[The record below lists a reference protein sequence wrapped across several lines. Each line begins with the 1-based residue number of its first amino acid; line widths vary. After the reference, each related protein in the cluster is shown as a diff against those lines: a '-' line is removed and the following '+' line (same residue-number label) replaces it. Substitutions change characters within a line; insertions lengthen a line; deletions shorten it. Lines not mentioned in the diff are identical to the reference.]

1 MSSMLEQAVIDAAA
15 LKEVALQNAEAAIV
29 EKYSTEVKEAMK
41 SLLEQEDDMGLDELD
56 PELDMGDETED
67 DSVVDSVP
75 LAATDGEDVCPCPD
89 EEEVIVLDFD
99 DLARQMDAEGAA
111 PDEMT
116 DAEEFA
122 DEVIDDEEFDL
133 DDEGLRESLLEIA
146 GIEEGDFPDLTGDG
160 KVTQADVLKGR
171 GVELNEDDD
180 DDDGDDLDE
189 DVDITEEQLEEART
203 ARINVFTEPE
213 GKDGWKNRKMLATF
227 FAAKEGSEKAA
238 VDKARALAAEYQKE
252 NPGANVKLGRKIV
265 PYSEEVDNLDED
277 IDITEEQLE
286 EIINS
291 LQEKLTVDVD
301 DALTGWAGRPHSDQR
316 LASEKILAKMQDTE
330 VKEEAELSEEAIE
343 QVEKLS
349 EAKAKLEDQVGALT
363 EQNTKLTTAVV
374 ALKEHVEGVNVTNA
388 KLLYTNRVLTN
399 DSLNERQKNKI
410 VEAIS
415 NADSVEEA
423 KVIFDTLQ
431 SAVGST
437 DKREPKSLSE
447 AVDRSSTHIMS
458 SRNATRHESK
468 VEPAVTRWQLLAGLK
483 QK

>member
-41 SLLEQEDDMGLDELD
+41 TLLEQEDDMGLDDLD
-56 PELDMGDETED
+56 SDLDMGDMGDDVED

-75 LAATDGEDVCPCPD
+75 LAATDGEDICPCPD

-99 DLARQMDAEGAA
+99 DLARQMDAEGAL
-111 PDEMT
+111 PDEMS

-122 DEVIDDEEFDL
+122 DEVIDDEGLDL

-146 GIEEGDFPDLTGDG
+146 GIEEGEFPDLTGDG

-171 GVELNEDDD
+171 GVELTEDDD
-180 DDDGDDLDE
+180 DANDDGDDDDLDE
-189 DVDITEEQLEEART
+189 NT
-203 ARINVFTEPE
+203 
-213 GKDGWKNRKMLATF
+213 
-227 FAAKEGSEKAA
+227 
-238 VDKARALAAEYQKE
+238 
-252 NPGANVKLGRKIV
+252 
-265 PYSEEVDNLDED
+265 
-277 IDITEEQLE
+277 DITEEQLE
-286 EIINS
+286 EILDSI
-291 LQEKLTVDVD
+291 QEKLTVDVD
-301 DALTGWAGRPHSDQR
+301 DALTGWAGRPHSDQK

-330 VKEEAELSEEAIE
+330 VKEEAELSEKAIE
-343 QVEKLS
+343 EVEKLS
-349 EAKAKLEDQVGALT
+349 EAKTKLEDQVGTLT

-374 ALKEHVEGVNVTNA
+374 ALKEHVEGVNVANA

>member
-180 DDDGDDLDE
+180 DDADDGGDGDDLDE
-189 DVDITEEQLEEART
+189 GT
-203 ARINVFTEPE
+203 
-213 GKDGWKNRKMLATF
+213 
-227 FAAKEGSEKAA
+227 
-238 VDKARALAAEYQKE
+238 
-252 NPGANVKLGRKIV
+252 
-265 PYSEEVDNLDED
+265 
-277 IDITEEQLE
+277 DITEEQLE
-286 EIINS
+286 EILDSI
-291 LQEKLTVDVD
+291 QEKLTVDVD

-330 VKEEAELSEEAIE
+330 VKEEAELSEKAIE
-343 QVEKLS
+343 EVEKLS
-349 EAKAKLEDQVGALT
+349 EAKTKLEDQVEILT

>member
-41 SLLEQEDDMGLDELD
+41 TLLEQEDDMGLDDLD
-56 PELDMGDETED
+56 SDLDMGDMGDDVED

-99 DLARQMDAEGAA
+99 DLARQMDAEGAL
-111 PDEMT
+111 PDEMS

-122 DEVIDDEEFDL
+122 DEVIDDEDLDL

-146 GIEEGDFPDLTGDG
+146 GIEEGEFPDLTGDG

-171 GVELNEDDD
+171 GVELTEDDD
-180 DDDGDDLDE
+180 DANDDGDDDDLDE
-189 DVDITEEQLEEART
+189 ST
-203 ARINVFTEPE
+203 
-213 GKDGWKNRKMLATF
+213 
-227 FAAKEGSEKAA
+227 
-238 VDKARALAAEYQKE
+238 
-252 NPGANVKLGRKIV
+252 
-265 PYSEEVDNLDED
+265 
-277 IDITEEQLE
+277 DITEEQLE
-286 EIINS
+286 EILDSI
-291 LQEKLTVDVD
+291 QEKLTVDVD
-301 DALTGWAGRPHSDQR
+301 DALTGWAGRPHSDQK

-330 VKEEAELSEEAIE
+330 VKEEAELSEKAIE
-343 QVEKLS
+343 EVEKLS
-349 EAKAKLEDQVGALT
+349 EAKTKLEDQVGTLT

-374 ALKEHVEGVNVTNA
+374 ALKEHVEGVNVANA

>member
-1 MSSMLEQAVIDAAA
+1 
-15 LKEVALQNAEAAIV
+15 
-29 EKYSTEVKEAMK
+29 
-41 SLLEQEDDMGLDELD
+41 
-56 PELDMGDETED
+56 
-67 DSVVDSVP
+67 
-75 LAATDGEDVCPCPD
+75 
-89 EEEVIVLDFD
+89 
-99 DLARQMDAEGAA
+99 MDAEGAL
-111 PDEMT
+111 PDEMS
-116 DAEEFA
+116 DAEDFA
-122 DEVIDDEEFDL
+122 DEVIDDGELDL
-133 DDEGLRESLLEIA
+133 DDEELRESLLEIA
-146 GIEEGDFPDLTGDG
+146 GIEEGEFPDLTGDG

-171 GVELNEDDD
+171 GVELTEDDD

-189 DVDITEEQLEEART
+189 DVDITEEQLEE
-203 ARINVFTEPE
+203 I
-213 GKDGWKNRKMLATF
+213 
-227 FAAKEGSEKAA
+227 
-238 VDKARALAAEYQKE
+238 
-252 NPGANVKLGRKIV
+252 
-265 PYSEEVDNLDED
+265 LDS
-277 IDITEEQLE
+277 I
-286 EIINS
+286 
-291 LQEKLTVDVD
+291 QEKLTVDVD

-388 KLLYTNRVLTN
+388 KLLYTNRVLTS

>member
-1 MSSMLEQAVIDAAA
+1 
-15 LKEVALQNAEAAIV
+15 
-29 EKYSTEVKEAMK
+29 
-41 SLLEQEDDMGLDELD
+41 
-56 PELDMGDETED
+56 
-67 DSVVDSVP
+67 
-75 LAATDGEDVCPCPD
+75 
-89 EEEVIVLDFD
+89 
-99 DLARQMDAEGAA
+99 
-111 PDEMT
+111 
-116 DAEEFA
+116 
-122 DEVIDDEEFDL
+122 
-133 DDEGLRESLLEIA
+133 
-146 GIEEGDFPDLTGDG
+146 
-160 KVTQADVLKGR
+160 
-171 GVELNEDDD
+171 
-180 DDDGDDLDE
+180 
-189 DVDITEEQLEEART
+189 
-203 ARINVFTEPE
+203 
-213 GKDGWKNRKMLATF
+213 
-227 FAAKEGSEKAA
+227 
-238 VDKARALAAEYQKE
+238 
-252 NPGANVKLGRKIV
+252 
-265 PYSEEVDNLDED
+265 
-277 IDITEEQLE
+277 
-286 EIINS
+286 
-291 LQEKLTVDVD
+291 
-301 DALTGWAGRPHSDQR
+301 
-316 LASEKILAKMQDTE
+316 MQDTE

-349 EAKAKLEDQVGALT
+349 EVKAKLEDQVGALT

>member
-41 SLLEQEDDMGLDELD
+41 TLLEQEDDMGLDDLD
-56 PELDMGDETED
+56 SDLDMGDMGDDVED

-75 LAATDGEDVCPCPD
+75 LAATDGEDICPCPD

-99 DLARQMDAEGAA
+99 DLARQMDAEGAL
-111 PDEMT
+111 PDEMS

-122 DEVIDDEEFDL
+122 DEVIDDEDLDL

-146 GIEEGDFPDLTGDG
+146 GIEEGEFPDLTGDG

-171 GVELNEDDD
+171 GVELTEDDD
-180 DDDGDDLDE
+180 DANDDGDDDDLDE
-189 DVDITEEQLEEART
+189 ST
-203 ARINVFTEPE
+203 
-213 GKDGWKNRKMLATF
+213 
-227 FAAKEGSEKAA
+227 
-238 VDKARALAAEYQKE
+238 
-252 NPGANVKLGRKIV
+252 
-265 PYSEEVDNLDED
+265 
-277 IDITEEQLE
+277 DITEEQLE
-286 EIINS
+286 EILDSI
-291 LQEKLTVDVD
+291 QEKLTVDVD
-301 DALTGWAGRPHSDQR
+301 DALTGWAGRPHSDQK

-330 VKEEAELSEEAIE
+330 VKEEAELSEKAIE
-343 QVEKLS
+343 EVEKLS
-349 EAKAKLEDQVGALT
+349 EAKTKLEDQVGTLT

-374 ALKEHVEGVNVTNA
+374 ALKEHVEGVNVANA

>member
-41 SLLEQEDDMGLDELD
+41 TLLEQEDDMGLDELD
-56 PELDMGDETED
+56 PELEMGDDIED

-75 LAATDGEDVCPCPD
+75 LAATDGEDTCPCPD

-99 DLARQMDAEGAA
+99 DLARQMDAEGAL
-111 PDEMT
+111 PDEMS
-116 DAEEFA
+116 DAEDFA
-122 DEVIDDEEFDL
+122 DEVIDDGELDL
-133 DDEGLRESLLEIA
+133 DDEELRESLLEIA
-146 GIEEGDFPDLTGDG
+146 GIEEGEFPDLTGDG

-171 GVELNEDDD
+171 GVELTEDDD

-189 DVDITEEQLEEART
+189 DVDITEEQLEE
-203 ARINVFTEPE
+203 I
-213 GKDGWKNRKMLATF
+213 
-227 FAAKEGSEKAA
+227 
-238 VDKARALAAEYQKE
+238 
-252 NPGANVKLGRKIV
+252 
-265 PYSEEVDNLDED
+265 LDS
-277 IDITEEQLE
+277 I
-286 EIINS
+286 
-291 LQEKLTVDVD
+291 QEKLTVDVD

-330 VKEEAELSEEAIE
+330 VKAAAELSEKAIE
-343 QVEKLS
+343 EVEKLS
-349 EAKAKLEDQVGALT
+349 EAKTKLEGQVEALT

-388 KLLYTNRVLTN
+388 KLLYTNRVLTS

>member
-41 SLLEQEDDMGLDELD
+41 TLLEQEDDMGLDELD
-56 PELDMGDETED
+56 PDLEMGGMGDDVED

-99 DLARQMDAEGAA
+99 DLARQMDAEGAL
-111 PDEMT
+111 PDEMS
-116 DAEEFA
+116 DAEDFA
-122 DEVIDDEEFDL
+122 DEVIDDGELDLEDEE
-133 DDEGLRESLLEIA
+133 LRESLLEIA
-146 GIEEGDFPDLTGDG
+146 GIEEGEFPDLTGDG
-160 KVTQADVLKGR
+160 EVTQADVLKGR
-171 GVELNEDDD
+171 GVELTEDDD
-180 DDDGDDLDE
+180 DANDDGDDDDLDE
-189 DVDITEEQLEEART
+189 
-203 ARINVFTEPE
+203 
-213 GKDGWKNRKMLATF
+213 
-227 FAAKEGSEKAA
+227 
-238 VDKARALAAEYQKE
+238 
-252 NPGANVKLGRKIV
+252 GA
-265 PYSEEVDNLDED
+265 
-277 IDITEEQLE
+277 DITEEQLE
-286 EIINS
+286 EILDSI
-291 LQEKLTVDVD
+291 QEKLTVDVD
-301 DALTGWAGRPHSDQR
+301 DALTGWAGRPHSDQK

-330 VKEEAELSEEAIE
+330 VKEEAELSEKAIE
-343 QVEKLS
+343 EVEKLS
-349 EAKAKLEDQVGALT
+349 EAKTKLEGQVGALT

-374 ALKEHVEGVNVTNA
+374 ALKEHVEGVNVANA
-388 KLLYTNRVLTN
+388 KLLYTNRVLTS

-431 SAVGST
+431 SAVGNT
-437 DKREPKSLSE
+437 NNRQPKSLSE
-447 AVDRSSTHIMS
+447 AVDRSSTHVMS

-483 QK
+483 KHK

>member
-41 SLLEQEDDMGLDELD
+41 TLLEQEDDMGLDELD
-56 PELDMGDETED
+56 PELEMGDDIED

-75 LAATDGEDVCPCPD
+75 LAATDGEDTCPCPD

-99 DLARQMDAEGAA
+99 DLARQMDAEGAL
-111 PDEMT
+111 PDEMS
-116 DAEEFA
+116 DAEDFA
-122 DEVIDDEEFDL
+122 DEVIDDGELDL
-133 DDEGLRESLLEIA
+133 DDEELRESLLEIA
-146 GIEEGDFPDLTGDG
+146 GIEEGEFPDLTGDG

-171 GVELNEDDD
+171 GVELTEDDD

-189 DVDITEEQLEEART
+189 DVDITEEQLEE
-203 ARINVFTEPE
+203 I
-213 GKDGWKNRKMLATF
+213 
-227 FAAKEGSEKAA
+227 
-238 VDKARALAAEYQKE
+238 
-252 NPGANVKLGRKIV
+252 
-265 PYSEEVDNLDED
+265 LDS
-277 IDITEEQLE
+277 I
-286 EIINS
+286 
-291 LQEKLTVDVD
+291 QEKLTVDVD

>member
-41 SLLEQEDDMGLDELD
+41 TLLEQEDDMGLDDLD
-56 PELDMGDETED
+56 SDLDMGDMGDDVED

-99 DLARQMDAEGAA
+99 DLARQMDAEGAL
-111 PDEMT
+111 PDEMS

-122 DEVIDDEEFDL
+122 DEVIDDEGLDL

-146 GIEEGDFPDLTGDG
+146 GIEEGEFPDLTGDG

-171 GVELNEDDD
+171 GVELTEDDD
-180 DDDGDDLDE
+180 DANDDGDDDDLDE
-189 DVDITEEQLEEART
+189 NT
-203 ARINVFTEPE
+203 
-213 GKDGWKNRKMLATF
+213 
-227 FAAKEGSEKAA
+227 
-238 VDKARALAAEYQKE
+238 
-252 NPGANVKLGRKIV
+252 
-265 PYSEEVDNLDED
+265 
-277 IDITEEQLE
+277 DITEEQLE
-286 EIINS
+286 EILDSI
-291 LQEKLTVDVD
+291 QEKLTVDVD
-301 DALTGWAGRPHSDQR
+301 DALTGWAGRPHSDQK

-330 VKEEAELSEEAIE
+330 VKEEAELSEKAIE
-343 QVEKLS
+343 EVEKLS
-349 EAKAKLEDQVGALT
+349 EAKTKLEDQVGTLT

-374 ALKEHVEGVNVTNA
+374 ALKEHVEGVNVANA

>member
-41 SLLEQEDDMGLDELD
+41 TLLEQEDDMGLDELD
-56 PELDMGDETED
+56 PDLEMGGMGDDVED

-99 DLARQMDAEGAA
+99 DLARQMDAEGAL
-111 PDEMT
+111 PDEMS
-116 DAEEFA
+116 DAEDFA
-122 DEVIDDEEFDL
+122 DEVIDDGELDLEDEE
-133 DDEGLRESLLEIA
+133 LRESLLEIA
-146 GIEEGDFPDLTGDG
+146 GIEEGEFPDLTGDG
-160 KVTQADVLKGR
+160 EVTQADVLKGR
-171 GVELNEDDD
+171 GVELTEDDD
-180 DDDGDDLDE
+180 DANDDGDDDDLDE
-189 DVDITEEQLEEART
+189 
-203 ARINVFTEPE
+203 
-213 GKDGWKNRKMLATF
+213 
-227 FAAKEGSEKAA
+227 
-238 VDKARALAAEYQKE
+238 
-252 NPGANVKLGRKIV
+252 GA
-265 PYSEEVDNLDED
+265 
-277 IDITEEQLE
+277 DITEEQLE
-286 EIINS
+286 EILDSI
-291 LQEKLTVDVD
+291 QEKLTVDVD
-301 DALTGWAGRPHSDQR
+301 DALTGWAGRPHSDQK

-330 VKEEAELSEEAIE
+330 VKEEAELSEKAIE
-343 QVEKLS
+343 EVEKLS
-349 EAKAKLEDQVGALT
+349 EAKTKLEGQVGALT

-374 ALKEHVEGVNVTNA
+374 ALKEHVEGVNVANA
-388 KLLYTNRVLTN
+388 KLLYTNRVLTS

-431 SAVGST
+431 SAVGNT
-437 DKREPKSLSE
+437 NNRQPKSLSE

-483 QK
+483 KHK